1 MAEIRHRVGI
11 NASAED
17 VHEALTTTEGVASW
31 WWQDARGDSRVSG
44 RIECYYD
51 DSPMVAMEIVA
62 REPDRVSWR
71 CVQGPEEWMDTTVSY
86 AINSTGDETVVGLTH
101 AGWRAPTEFMGQC
114 STKWA
119 IYLVGLKALM
129 EGGTGTPFPLCPK
142 ISSMG

>member
-11 NASAED
+11 NAPAED
-17 VHEALTTTEGVASW
+17 VYEAVTTTEGVAQW
-31 WWQDARGDSRVSG
+31 AQWFWQDARGDSRVSG
-44 RIECYYD
+44 RIDC
-51 DSPMVAMEIVA
+51 
-62 REPDRVSWR
+62 
-71 CVQGPEEWMDTTVSY
+71 Y
-86 AINSTGDETVVGLTH
+86 AIESTGDETVVSMTH
-101 AGWRAPTEFMGQC
+101 AGWRAPTDFMGQA